1 MRRDFMTRNGLLF
14 LIVLSALALG
24 LAACGGG
31 GNEAA
36 TTGGGATTAGGGG
49 GGGGGTLQLA
59 ADPSGALKFDKTSLE
74 ATAGSVTID
83 FTNDSSLPHDVKL
96 QGPGVDGEGTD
107 TITGSSTSVTL
118 DLQPGEYTFY
128 CSVDG
133 HRAAGMEGK
142 LVVK

>member
-1 MRRDFMTRNGLLF
+1 MTRNRLLF

-36 TTGGGATTAGGGG
+36 TTGVGATTAGGGG
-49 GGGGGTLQLA
+49 GGGGETLQLA

-74 ATAGSVTID
+74 ATAGNVTID

-96 QGPGVDGEGTD
+96 EGPGVDGEGTD

-142 LVVK
+142 LVVN

>member
-1 MRRDFMTRNGLLF
+1 MTRRAPLF

-24 LAACGGG
+24 LAACGGS
-31 GNEAA
+31 NQAA
-36 TTGGGATTAGGGG
+36 TTGGAAATTSGGGG
-49 GGGGGTLQLA
+49 GGQTLQLA

-74 ATAGSVTID
+74 ATAGKVTID
-83 FTNDSSLPHDVKL
+83 FTNDSSLPHNVKF
-96 QGPGVDGEGTD
+96 QGPGVEDEGTD
-107 TITGSSTSVTL
+107 TITGSSTSLTL

>member
-1 MRRDFMTRNGLLF
+1 MTRRALLF
-14 LIVLSALALG
+14 LIVFTAAVLG

-31 GNEAA
+31 DEAA
-36 TTGGGATTAGGGG
+36 TTGGGATTAGGAGTGG
-49 GGGGGTLQLA
+49 GEALQLA
-59 ADPSGALKFDKTSLE
+59 ADPSGALKFDTTSLE
-74 ATAGSVTID
+74 ATAGNVTID

-96 QGPGVDGEGTD
+96 EGPGVDGEGTD

-118 DLQPGEYTFY
+118 DLEAGEYTFF

>member
-1 MRRDFMTRNGLLF
+1 MTRNGLLF

-74 ATAGSVTID
+74 ATAGNVTID

>member
-1 MRRDFMTRNGLLF
+1 MTPRPLLF

-31 GNEAA
+31 NEAA
-36 TTGGGATTAGGGG
+36 TTAGAATTGGGG
-49 GGGGGTLQLA
+49 GGGGGQTLQLA
-59 ADPSGALKFDKTSLE
+59 ADPSGALKFDQSSLE
-74 ATAGSVTID
+74 ATAGKVTIE
-83 FTNDSSLPHDVKL
+83 FTNDSSLSHDVKL
-96 QGPGVDGEGTD
+96 EGNGINGEGTD
-107 TITGSSTSVTL
+107 PIKGSSTSVTL

>member
-1 MRRDFMTRNGLLF
+1 MTRNGLLF

-36 TTGGGATTAGGGG
+36 TTGVGATTAGGGG
-49 GGGGGTLQLA
+49 GGAGETLQLA

-74 ATAGSVTID
+74 ATAGNVTID

-142 LVVK
+142 LVVN

>member
-1 MRRDFMTRNGLLF
+1 MTRKALLF

-31 GNEAA
+31 NEAA
-36 TTGGGATTAGGGG
+36 TTGGGATTGGAVGG
-49 GGGGGTLQLA
+49 ETLQLA
-59 ADPSGALKFDKTSLE
+59 ADPGGALKFDKTSLE
-74 ATAGSVTID
+74 ATAGNVTID

-96 QGPGVDGEGTD
+96 EGPGVDGEGTD

-142 LVVK
+142 LVVN

>member
-1 MRRDFMTRNGLLF
+1 MTRNGLLF

-49 GGGGGTLQLA
+49 GGGGETLQLA

-118 DLQPGEYTFY
+118 DVQPGEYTFY

>member
-1 MRRDFMTRNGLLF
+1 MTRHGLLF

-31 GNEAA
+31 DEAA
-36 TTGGGATTAGGGG
+36 TTGGGATTAGGAGG
-49 GGGGGTLQLA
+49 ETLQLA
-59 ADPSGALKFDKTSLE
+59 ADPSGALKFDQTSLE
-74 ATAGSVTID
+74 ATAGNVTID

-96 QGPGVDGEGTD
+96 EGPGVDGEGTD

-118 DLQPGEYTFY
+118 DLEPGEYTFY

-142 LVVK
+142 LVVN

>member
-1 MRRDFMTRNGLLF
+1 MTRNGLLF

-49 GGGGGTLQLA
+49 GGGGETLQLA

-74 ATAGSVTID
+74 ATAGNVTID

-118 DLQPGEYTFY
+118 DLQPGDYTFY

>member
-1 MRRDFMTRNGLLF
+1 MTRRALLF
-14 LIVLSALALG
+14 LIVLPALALG
-24 LAACGGG
+24 LAACGG

-36 TTGGGATTAGGGG
+36 TTGGGATTATGGGG
-49 GGGGGTLQLA
+49 AGETLQLA

-74 ATAGSVTID
+74 ATAGNVTID

-107 TITGSSTSVTL
+107 PITGSSTSVTL

>member
-1 MRRDFMTRNGLLF
+1 MTRRALLF
-14 LIVLSALALG
+14 LIVFTAAVLG

-31 GNEAA
+31 DEA
-36 TTGGGATTAGGGG
+36 ATTAGGATTGGATTEGG
-49 GGGGGTLQLA
+49 GGGETLQLA

-96 QGPGVDGEGTD
+96 EGPGVDGEGTD
-107 TITGSSTSVTL
+107 TITGSSTSATL
-118 DLQPGEYTFY
+118 DLQAGEYTFY

-142 LVVK
+142 LVVN

>member
-1 MRRDFMTRNGLLF
+1 MTRNGLLF

-24 LAACGGG
+24 VAACGG

-49 GGGGGTLQLA
+49 GGGGETLQLA

-74 ATAGSVTID
+74 ATAGNVTID

-96 QGPGVDGEGTD
+96 EGPGVNGEGTD

-133 HRAAGMEGK
+133 HRAAGMEGT
-142 LVVK
+142 LVVN